1 MTEKSS
7 RTIMDDLWTAL
18 QGGLHTILQE
28 IMTADAHV
36 VSHHLLTV
44 IRGAVGSVASGGDG
58 IIFVGVDEELQEVP
72 YDLR

>member
-28 IMTADAHV
+28 IMTSDTHV

-44 IRGAVGSVASGGDG
+44 IRGAVGGVASGGDG
-58 IIFVGVDEELQEVP
+58 IIFVGVDEELQQVP

>member
-7 RTIMDDLWTAL
+7 RTLMDDLWTAL
-18 QGGLHTILQE
+18 QGGLHTILQ
-28 IMTADAHV
+28 DV